1 MEQVEE
7 KTNLKN
13 NKINENISTFKK
25 IKKVLNYI
33 GKVLSYASIVLLVI
47 IGAFLL
53 YYLFTMQKY
62 KNDPKFKPEVSLYTI
77 ISGSMEPAIHVYDV
91 VVNLVVKSPEDI
103 KVGDVITFES
113 TSSISKGLTV
123 THRVQDIKI
132 VNGRYEYVTKG
143 DYNPVADSS
152 TAKYENVLGKVAFKI
167 PQLGRVQFI
176 VASKAGWFLIV
187 LLPAMGVIIY
197 DVIKLIKLLSAKAT
211 TDKVNQKNKRLTGDK
226 DVDKALDS
234 VIKKDYSSTL
244 EELQNDIKDNNL
256 INNKMA
262 QSENI
267 VNEEN
272 KPIVEDKK
280 EEIKVQDKQEEIKVQ
295 DKQEEKI
302 DNNVKDEVHI
312 TKQDYLNRLNA
323 LKNKK

>member
-53 YYLFTMQKY
+53 YYLFTVQKY

-91 VVNLVVKSPEDI
+91 VVNFAVKSPEDI

-234 VIKKDYSSTL
+234 VIKKDYSSTF
-244 EELQNDIKDNNL
+244 EELQNDIKDNNAT
-256 INNKMA
+256 INISPNEKINK
-262 QSENI
+262 
-267 VNEEN
+267 EEN

-280 EEIKVQDKQEEIKVQ
+280 EEIKVQDKV
-295 DKQEEKI
+295 EEKI